1 MKIHLDFLNEPRTES
16 YPGYSSSSLASSFTI
31 SILFRN
37 QRFRSRP
44 FPCAGEPL
52 INQGFLLELH
62 KDKKQGEFGAMADS
76 QTLLSIC
83 DRVHIV
89 LTRKDTVG
97 EVHLVSSHFLEWRQI
112 LCAASNKTNRTLEL
126 NGIGAENKLPVG
138 IINVSLQ
145 LIPPLNEVVGND
157 ILAAQLDLEH
167 SRSTERER
175 LFLIYAKQWWK
186 EFLEIREE
194 HRTRLV
200 KIFGQVKSFEIIA
213 SIRSYLVCFLG

>member
-1 MKIHLDFLNEPRTES
+1 MKIHLDFLNEPRTEN

-44 FPCAGEPL
+44 FPCAGEPF

-62 KDKKQGEFGAMADS
+62 KDKKQGEFGAMADT

-83 DRVHIV
+83 DRIHIV

-97 EVHLVSSHFLEWRQI
+97 EVHLISSHFLEWRQV
-112 LCAASNKTNRTLEL
+112 LCAPSNKTNRTLEL

-145 LIPPLNEVVGND
+145 LISPLNEVVGQD

-200 KIFGQVKSFEIIA
+200 KIFGQVNGFEIIA
-213 SIRSYLVCFLG
+213 